1 MSRKGWLLFLTLCV
15 VWGIPYL
22 LIRVAV
28 RELPPPA
35 LVLLRT
41 APAAL
46 LLLPFALRR
55 GEIRRVL
62 RAWPWVLAYTV
73 VELCIPWLLLAHA
86 EERISSSL
94 AGLLI
99 AMVPLIG
106 AVLYRAFGVADHFDA
121 RRLAGL
127 FIGFAGVAAL
137 VGLDIAGSD
146 VLGIAET
153 IGVAFCYAMGPVII
167 SRRLSHL
174 PAIGVITASLVVTA
188 VVYAPAGIAT
198 MPSSLSAQTIG
209 SVAVLSIVCTV
220 VAFLVFFALIREV
233 GPART
238 TVITY
243 VNPLVAVLLGVA
255 LLSEPFTLGIAV
267 GMPLILAGSVLGTMP
282 SLRRA
287 QDAAARGRTGGGAAG
302 AVTAPAARP
311 AGRPPTRRRAWAS
324 ARGSRDGGAATPA
337 ARPSP
342 GSAPPG

>member
-1 MSRKGWLLFLTLCV
+1 VSRKGWLLFLSLCV
-15 VWGIPYL
+15 IWGVPYL
-22 LIRVAV
+22 FIRVAV

-35 LVLLRT
+35 LVFLRT

-55 GEIRRVL
+55 GEIRNLVRSW
-62 RAWPWVLAYTV
+62 RWVLLYTL
-73 VELCIPWLLLAHA
+73 VELCVPWLLLSHA

-106 AVLYRAFGVADHFDA
+106 AVLYRAFGVADHFDR

-127 FIGFAGVAAL
+127 FVGFAGVAAL
-137 VGLDIAGSD
+137 VGLDLAQSD

-153 IGVAFCYAMGPVII
+153 VVVAFCYATGPLVI
-167 SRRLSHL
+167 SRRLAHL

-188 VVYAPAGIAT
+188 VLYAPPGIAT
-198 MPSSLSAQTIG
+198 MPSSISAKTAG
-209 SVAVLSIVCTV
+209 AVAVLAVLCTV

-233 GPART
+233 GPSRT

-255 LLSEPFTLGIAV
+255 LLGEQFTLGIAV
-267 GMPLILAGSVLGTMP
+267 GMPLILVGSVFATMP
-282 SLRRA
+282 SLRPA
-287 QDAAARGRTGGGAAG
+287 QPVEPVGDELGAG
-302 AVTAPAARP
+302 PPAP
-311 AGRPPTRRRAWAS
+311 
-324 ARGSRDGGAATPA
+324 
-337 ARPSP
+337 
-342 GSAPPG
+342 

>member
-1 MSRKGWLLFLTLCV
+1 VSRKGWLLFISLCV
-15 VWGIPYL
+15 IWGLPYL
-22 LIRVAV
+22 FIRVAV

-35 LVLLRT
+35 LVFLRT

-55 GEIRRVL
+55 GELRQVL
-62 RAWPWVLAYTV
+62 RSWPWVLLYTG
-73 VELCIPWLLLAHA
+73 VELCIPWLLLSHA

-121 RRLAGL
+121 RRLTGL

-137 VGLDIAGSD
+137 VGLDVAHSD

-153 IGVAFCYAMGPVII
+153 VAVAFFYATGPLVI
-167 SRRLSHL
+167 SRRLNHL

-188 VVYAPAGIAT
+188 LLYAPAGIAT
-198 MPSSLSAQTIG
+198 MPSSLSAETVG
-209 SVAVLSIVCTV
+209 SVAVLSVVCTV

-233 GPART
+233 GPSRS

-243 VNPLVAVLLGVA
+243 VNPLVAVMLGVA
-255 LLSEPFTLGIAV
+255 LLGEPLTLGIAV
-267 GMPLILAGSVLGTMP
+267 GMPLILAGSVLATMP
-282 SLRRA
+282 SLRQA
-287 QDAAARGRTGGGAAG
+287 QPAEQLEDELGTSPP
-302 AVTAPAARP
+302 AP
-311 AGRPPTRRRAWAS
+311 
-324 ARGSRDGGAATPA
+324 
-337 ARPSP
+337 
-342 GSAPPG
+342 

>member
-1 MSRKGWLLFLTLCV
+1 MSRKGWLLIISLCV
-15 VWGIPYL
+15 IWGLPYL
-22 LIRVAV
+22 FIRVAV

-35 LVLLRT
+35 LVFLRT

-55 GEIRRVL
+55 GELRRIL
-62 RAWPWVLAYTV
+62 RSWPWVLVYTA
-73 VELCIPWLLLAHA
+73 VELCIPWLLLSHA

-106 AVLYRAFGVADHFDA
+106 AVLYRAFGVADRFDA
-121 RRLAGL
+121 RRFAGL

-137 VGLDIAGSD
+137 VGLDIARSD

-153 IGVAFCYAMGPVII
+153 IGVAFCYATGPLVI
-167 SRRLSHL
+167 SRKLAHL

-188 VVYAPAGIAT
+188 VLYSPAGIAT
-198 MPSSLSAQTIG
+198 MPSSLSAETIG
-209 SVAVLSIVCTV
+209 SVAVLSLVCTV

-233 GPART
+233 GPSRS

-255 LLSEPFTLGIAV
+255 LLGEPFTLGIAV
-267 GMPLILAGSVLGTMP
+267 GMPLILVGSVLGTMP
-282 SLRRA
+282 SLRGA
-287 QDAAARGRTGGGAAG
+287 KQTEPLQDELGAG
-302 AVTAPAARP
+302 PPAP
-311 AGRPPTRRRAWAS
+311 
-324 ARGSRDGGAATPA
+324 
-337 ARPSP
+337 
-342 GSAPPG
+342 

>member
-1 MSRKGWLLFLTLCV
+1 MSRKGWLLFITLCV
-15 VWGIPYL
+15 AWGVPYL
-22 LIRVAV
+22 FIRVAV

-86 EERISSSL
+86 EQRISSSL

-106 AVLYRAFGVADHFDA
+106 AVLYRVFGVADHFDA

-127 FIGFAGVAAL
+127 FVGFAGVVAL

-146 VLGIAET
+146 VLGIVET
-153 IGVAFCYAMGPVII
+153 LGVAFCYAMGPVII

-188 VVYAPAGIAT
+188 VVYSPAGIAT
-198 MPSSLSAQTIG
+198 MPSSISAETIG

-220 VAFLVFFALIREV
+220 LAFLVFFALIREV

-267 GMPLILAGSVLGTMP
+267 GMPLILLGSVLGTMP

-287 QDAAARGRTGGGAAG
+287 QVPPPEDALEAG
-302 AVTAPAARP
+302 
-311 AGRPPTRRRAWAS
+311 PPT
-324 ARGSRDGGAATPA
+324 P
-337 ARPSP
+337 
-342 GSAPPG
+342 

>member
-1 MSRKGWLLFLTLCV
+1 MATQVRRKDSRVSRKGWLLFITLCV
-15 VWGIPYL
+15 VWGLPYL
-22 LIRVAV
+22 FIRVAV

-35 LVLLRT
+35 LVMLRT

-55 GEIRRVL
+55 GEIRRML

-146 VLGIAET
+146 VLGIVET
-153 IGVAFCYAMGPVII
+153 MGVAFCYAMGPVII

-198 MPSSLSAQTIG
+198 LPSSISAETIG

-220 VAFLVFFALIREV
+220 LAFLVFFALIHEV

-267 GMPLILAGSVLGTMP
+267 GMPLILLGSVLGTMP
-282 SLRRA
+282 SLRKVQA
-287 QDAAARGRTGGGAAG
+287 
-302 AVTAPAARP
+302 
-311 AGRPPTRRRAWAS
+311 
-324 ARGSRDGGAATPA
+324 
-337 ARPSP
+337 PSP
-342 GSAPPG
+342 EDGLEAGPPVP